1 MHPETID
8 NKKHMSTENKH
19 NDDEEEEEGGM
30 TFWDHLEVLR
40 WAIFR
45 IGIYMVVSF
54 AVVFVSMP

>member
-45 IGIYMVVSF
+45 IGI
-54 AVVFVSMP
+54 